1 MSTPELEKQFL
12 WVIEQN
18 KGIIYKIANSFKK
31 DDDDKKD
38 LVQEIILQLWRSF
51 PSYDARSKLSTWIYR
66 VALNVAITSYRK
78 EKIKKKFNTPFSES
92 IMVFEQEPYNEKDG
106 NLALLQQFIN
116 ELRELDRALMLL
128 YLEEKNGKEM
138 AEILGFQKLTIK
150 IMNELDIKQLWQAYD
165 AKLERSLQLNE
176 KIIKEIQ
183 TQKAENNIS
192 SFRRSQVTGV
202 VIGLLWVLLLVFL
215 TIAGAQNIYFAGSMG
230 IIALFNILAVAT
242 YIRHLALLDQVNIAD
257 NITGAQ
263 QKLATIQ
270 VSLNNVSRIMIL
282 QAPLWCTFWYSQ
294 QLVDHA
300 GLTFW
305 LINLAVVS
313 CFVVLSVYLYQKLSY
328 KNIHIKWVK
337 AFVESFGGKKLSS
350 AMEFLHDIEA
360 YKAESPGKI

>member
-1 MSTPELEKQFL
+1 
-12 WVIEQN
+12 
-18 KGIIYKIANSFKK
+18 
-31 DDDDKKD
+31 
-38 LVQEIILQLWRSF
+38 
-51 PSYDARSKLSTWIYR
+51 
-66 VALNVAITSYRK
+66 
-78 EKIKKKFNTPFSES
+78 
-92 IMVFEQEPYNEKDG
+92 
-106 NLALLQQFIN
+106 
-116 ELRELDRALMLL
+116 
-128 YLEEKNGKEM
+128 
-138 AEILGFQKLTIK
+138 
-150 IMNELDIKQLWQAYD
+150 MNELDIKQLWQAYD

-282 QAPLWCTFWYSQ
+282 QAPFWCTFWYSQ

-313 CFVVLSVYLYQKLSY
+313 CFIVLSVYLYQKLSY

-350 AMEFLHDIEA
+350 AMEFLHDIEV